1 MTHRGFVEVAGGRLH
16 YEVAGDGPAVTL
28 IHPGLWDMRTW
39 DREVHLLA
47 NAGYRTIRYDVRG
60 YGESSFPEAPY
71 SDVEDLRSLL
81 DALGVDRTALVGCSM
96 GGNIEICFTLAHP
109 DRVWALVPVASGIS
123 GFDWSDEV
131 WGPIWEP
138 IEAAASAGD
147 LERATDLS
155 LRIWAPLGTDDE
167 AGATIRRIALDN
179 VRNFEL
185 DELGLAEPPDPPP
198 LTRLEEIDVPTLV
211 IIGDRDVH
219 EITQIGELIAA
230 AVPGA
235 RVTTIEGADHVVNL
249 RQPEAFEGAL
259 LPFLAESRPADPP
272 L

>member
-1 MTHRGFVEVAGGRLH
+1 MTEGYVEVDGGRLH
-16 YEVAGDGPAVTL
+16 YEVVGDGPAVTL

-39 DREVHLLA
+39 DREAEVLA
-47 NAGYRTIRYDVRG
+47 GAGYRAIRYDVRG
-60 YGESSFPEAPY
+60 YGRSSFPEAPY
-71 SDVEDLRSLL
+71 SDVEDARALL
-81 DALGVDRTALVGCSM
+81 DALGVERTAVVGCSM
-96 GGNIEICFTLAHP
+96 GGNVGICFTLTHP
-109 DRVWALVPVASGIS
+109 HRVWALVPVASGIS

-138 IEAAASAGD
+138 IEAAARDGD

-167 AGATIRRIALDN
+167 AGRTIRRIALDN

-211 IIGDRDVH
+211 ILGERDVH
-219 EITQIGELIAA
+219 EMSRIGELIAA

-235 RVTTIEGADHVVNL
+235 RVTTIEEADHVVNL
-249 RQPEAFEGAL
+249 RQPEAFERAL
-259 LPFLAESRPADPP
+259 MPFLAESRPAVPET
-272 L
+272 